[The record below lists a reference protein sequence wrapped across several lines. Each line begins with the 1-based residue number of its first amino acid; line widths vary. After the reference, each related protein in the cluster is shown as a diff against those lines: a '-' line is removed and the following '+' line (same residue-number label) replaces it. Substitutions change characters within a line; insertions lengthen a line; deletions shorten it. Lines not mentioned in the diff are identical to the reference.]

1 MLDRGCCRTCRR
13 PSATHYAQA
22 LPRLYTTGLFV
33 VRDRSTDGTPTLE
46 KEISICCLIPRRP
59 KEASSLGTRR
69 AGCQEELSVHFGLR
83 IPAKVTLR
91 ALLTPLLGHSRS
103 WVLGN
108 SAPGRI
114 EGCHHFSP
122 AGTRI
127 STSNRRRAKT
137 APHCDAGMSSSWF
150 SSCSRVARPARRL
163 RCSLPGR
170 PERTLR
176 RRASLAT

>member
-1 MLDRGCCRTCRR
+1 MTGDVVERGEDQAPLTTPR
-13 PSATHYAQA
+13 PYHGYIRDCLWCELAV
-22 LPRLYTTGLFV
+22 PR
-33 VRDRSTDGTPTLE
+33 GTPTVD

-69 AGCQEELSVHFGLR
+69 AGCQEELSSISACVYQPKSRFERCSHPFSD
-83 IPAKVTLR
+83 
-91 ALLTPLLGHSRS
+91 ALEG

-108 SAPGRI
+108 SAPGRM

-163 RCSLPGR
+163 RCSLPSR